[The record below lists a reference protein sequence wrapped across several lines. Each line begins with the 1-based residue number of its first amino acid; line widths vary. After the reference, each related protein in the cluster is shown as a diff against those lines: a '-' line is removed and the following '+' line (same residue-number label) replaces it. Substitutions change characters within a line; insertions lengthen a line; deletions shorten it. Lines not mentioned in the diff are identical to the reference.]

1 MKPSNHMTR
10 LKGILRTV
18 AFVGAVGL
26 FFACG
31 TPTNISYLQDVR
43 EGTTLIPPK
52 ASAIRLVPMDQIS
65 IVVSCRD
72 PQVAAMFNLPMYTR
86 RIGEQAALSSSLTSG
101 NTGVSGYT
109 VKSDGTIDF
118 PIIGEIKVAG
128 LTREETERVIKEH
141 LVDSKQIK
149 DPVVT
154 VEFMNLGFSVLG
166 EVTRPGRYAI
176 DRDKF
181 TILDA
186 LGRAGDL
193 TIDGQRENVTLLRNN
208 GKQDDVYQIN
218 LLDAQSLY
226 GSPAFYVQQG
236 DIIYVTPNERRIRE
250 STINGNTIRS
260 TSFWISISSL
270 ATSVAVL
277 VINASRL
284 SK

>member
-1 MKPSNHMTR
+1 MTK
-10 LKGILRTV
+10 LNGIFRAAALAGV
-18 AFVGAVGL
+18 AALL
-26 FFACG
+26 FSCS
-31 TPTNISYLQDVR
+31 TPTNISYLQDAQ
-43 EGTTLIPPK
+43 EGTVLTPPTV
-52 ASAIRLVPMDQIS
+52 SGIRLKPMDQIS

-86 RIGEQAALSSSLTSG
+86 RIGEMSSLSSTLTSSG
-101 NTGVSGYT
+101 STGMSGYT

-118 PIIGEIKVAG
+118 PIIGDIKVAG
-128 LTREETERVIKEH
+128 LTREQTENLIKEE
-141 LVDSKQIK
+141 LIESKQIK

-166 EVTRPGRYAI
+166 EVAHPGRFAI

-193 TIDGQRENVTLLRNN
+193 TINGERETVTLLRNE
-208 GKQDDVYQIN
+208 GKQDSVYKIN

-226 GSPAFYVQQG
+226 ASPAFYVQQG

-260 TSFWISISSL
+260 TSFWISVSSL

-277 VINASRL
+277 VINASRIN
-284 SK
+284 K

>member
-1 MKPSNHMTR
+1 MRNHMNI
-10 LKGILRTV
+10 LQGIVRAAALS
-18 AFVGAVGL
+18 GALALV
-26 FFACG
+26 FACA
-31 TPTNISYLQDVR
+31 TPTNVAYLQDVKQ
-43 EGTTLIPPK
+43 GTTLATPDV
-52 ASAIRLVPMDQIS
+52 SGIRLKPMDQIS

-86 RIGEQAALSSSLTSG
+86 RIGEQSNLSSSLTSG
-101 NTGVSGYT
+101 NTGMSGYT

-118 PIIGEIKVAG
+118 PIIGEIEVAG
-128 LTREETERVIKEH
+128 LTREQTERLVRDL

-166 EVTRPGRYAI
+166 EVARPGRYAI

-181 TILDA
+181 TVLDA

-193 TIDGQRENVTLLRNN
+193 TINGERETVTVLRNN
-208 GKQDDVYQIN
+208 GKEDVAYKIN
-218 LLDAQSLY
+218 LLEAKSLY
-226 GSPAFYVQQG
+226 ASPAFYVQQG

-250 STINGNTIRS
+250 STINGNTVRS
-260 TSFWISISSL
+260 TSFWISLSSL

-277 VINASRL
+277 VINTARL
-284 SK
+284 NK

>member
-1 MKPSNHMTR
+1 MRNHMNF
-10 LKGILRTV
+10 LQG
-18 AFVGAVGL
+18 FVRAAALSGALALV
-26 FFACG
+26 FACA
-31 TPTNISYLQDVR
+31 TPTNIAYIQDVH
-43 EGTTLIPPK
+43 EGSVLAAPK
-52 ASAIRLVPMDQIS
+52 VTGIRLKPMDQIS

-86 RIGEQAALSSSLTSG
+86 RIGEQSTLSDSSISSG
-101 NTGVSGYT
+101 STGMSGYT

-118 PIIGEIKVAG
+118 PIIGEIEVAG
-128 LTREETERVIKEH
+128 LTREQTERLVKDR

-166 EVTRPGRYAI
+166 EVARPGRYAI

-193 TIDGQRENVTLLRNN
+193 TINGERETVTVLRNN
-208 GKQDDVYQIN
+208 GKEDVAYQVN
-218 LLDAQSLY
+218 LLDAKSLY
-226 GSPAFYVQQG
+226 ASQAFYVQQG

-260 TSFWISISSL
+260 TSFWISLSTL
-270 ATSVAVL
+270 TMSVASFIISL
-277 VINASRL
+277 T
-284 SK
+284 K

>member
-1 MKPSNHMTR
+1 MRIFMTSFNR
-10 LKGILRTV
+10 IIRAVVLS
-18 AFVGAVGL
+18 GAMAL
-26 FFACG
+26 LFACS
-31 TPTNISYLQDVR
+31 TPTNIAYIQDVR
-43 EGTTLIPPK
+43 EGTVLTPPS
-52 ASAIRLVPMDQIS
+52 ASAIRLKPMDQIS

-72 PQVAAMFNLPMYTR
+72 PQVAAMFNLPTYTR
-86 RIGEQAALSSSLTSG
+86 RIGEQSNLSANLGS
-101 NTGVSGYT
+101 NTNGMSGYT
-109 VKSDGTIDF
+109 VDSKGAIDF
-118 PIIGEIKVAG
+118 PIIGEVIVGG
-128 LTREETERVIKEH
+128 LTREQAANLIKER

-186 LGRAGDL
+186 LSRAGDL
-193 TIDGQRENVTLLRNN
+193 TIDGQRENVTLLRSES
-208 GKQDDVYQIN
+208 GKDQAYQIN
-218 LLDAQSLY
+218 LLNAESLY
-226 GSPAFYVQQG
+226 SSPAFYVQQG
-236 DIIYVTPNERRIRE
+236 DIIYVTPNERRQRE

-260 TSFWISISSL
+260 TSFWISLSSL

-277 VINASRL
+277 VINTVRL

>member
-1 MKPSNHMTR
+1 MRNYMTI
-10 LKGILRTV
+10 LHGITRAAAL
-18 AFVGAVGL
+18 AGAVAL
-26 FFACG
+26 FFACS

-43 EGTTLIPPK
+43 EGTVLTPPA
-52 ASAIRLVPMDQIS
+52 ASAIRLKPMDQIS
-65 IVVSCRD
+65 IIVSCRD
-72 PQVAAMFNLPMYTR
+72 PQVAAMFNLPTYTR
-86 RIGEQAALSSSLTSG
+86 RIGEQSSLSANLG
-101 NTGVSGYT
+101 SNTNGMSGYT
-109 VKSDGTIDF
+109 VDSKGAIDF
-118 PIIGEIKVAG
+118 PIIGEVIVGG
-128 LTREETERVIKEH
+128 LTREQAANLIKER

-186 LGRAGDL
+186 LSRAGDL
-193 TIDGQRENVTLLRNN
+193 TIDGQRENVTLLRSES
-208 GKQDDVYQIN
+208 GKDQAYQIN
-218 LLDAQSLY
+218 LLNAESLY
-226 GSPAFYVQQG
+226 SSPAFYVQQG
-236 DIIYVTPNERRIRE
+236 DIIYVTPNERRQRE

-260 TSFWISISSL
+260 TSFWISLSSL

-277 VINASRL
+277 VINTVRL

>member
-1 MKPSNHMTR
+1 MNNLH
-10 LKGILRTV
+10 GIVRAAALS
-18 AFVGAVGL
+18 GALALV
-26 FFACG
+26 FACA
-31 TPTNISYLQDVR
+31 TPTNVAYLQDVH
-43 EGTTLIPPK
+43 EGSVLATPQVP
-52 ASAIRLVPMDQIS
+52 SIRLKPMDQIS

-86 RIGEQAALSSSLTSG
+86 RIGEQSNLSSSLTSG
-101 NTGVSGYT
+101 NTGMSGYT

-118 PIIGEIKVAG
+118 PIIGEIEVAG
-128 LTREETERVIKEH
+128 LTREQTERLVRDL

-149 DPVVT
+149 DPVVS

-166 EVTRPGRYAI
+166 EVARPGRYAI

-181 TILDA
+181 TVLDA

-193 TIDGQRENVTLLRNN
+193 TINGERETVTVLRNN
-208 GKQDDVYQIN
+208 GKEDVAFKIN
-218 LLDAQSLY
+218 LLEAKSLY
-226 GSPAFYVQQG
+226 ASPAFYVQQG

-260 TSFWISISSL
+260 TSFWISLSSL

-277 VINASRL
+277 VINTARL
-284 SK
+284 NK

>member
-1 MKPSNHMTR
+1 MRNHMNI
-10 LKGILRTV
+10 LQGIVRAAALS
-18 AFVGAVGL
+18 GALALV
-26 FFACG
+26 FACA
-31 TPTNISYLQDVR
+31 TPTNVAYLQDVH
-43 EGTTLIPPK
+43 EGSVLATPQVP
-52 ASAIRLVPMDQIS
+52 SIRLKPMDQIS

-86 RIGEQAALSSSLTSG
+86 RIGEQSNLSSSLTSG
-101 NTGVSGYT
+101 NTGMSGYT

-118 PIIGEIKVAG
+118 PIIGEIEVAG
-128 LTREETERVIKEH
+128 LTREQTERLVRDL

-166 EVTRPGRYAI
+166 EVARPGRYAI

-181 TILDA
+181 TVLDA

-193 TIDGQRENVTLLRNN
+193 TINGERETVTVLRNN
-208 GKQDDVYQIN
+208 GKEDVAYKIN
-218 LLDAQSLY
+218 LLEAKSLY
-226 GSPAFYVQQG
+226 DSPAFYVQQG

-250 STINGNTIRS
+250 STINGNTVRS
-260 TSFWISISSL
+260 TSFWISLSSL

-277 VINASRL
+277 VINTARL
-284 SK
+284 NK

>member
-1 MKPSNHMTR
+1 MHSHMTYLNGFFR
-10 LKGILRTV
+10 AAVLT
-18 AFVGAVGL
+18 GALGL
-26 FFACG
+26 LFACG

-43 EGTTLIPPK
+43 EGTALTPPN
-52 ASAIRLVPMDQIS
+52 ASSIRLKPMDQIS

-86 RIGEQAALSSSLTSG
+86 RIGEQASLSSSVISSG
-101 NTGVSGYT
+101 STGMSGYT

-128 LTREETERVIKEH
+128 LTREETERLVKER
-141 LVDSKQIK
+141 LIDSKQIK

-166 EVTRPGRYAI
+166 EVSSPGRYAI

-181 TILDA
+181 TVLDA

-193 TIDGQRENVTLLRNN
+193 TIDGQRENVTLLRNE
-208 GKQDDVYQIN
+208 GGQDVVYQIN
-218 LLDAQSLY
+218 LLDAKSLY
-226 GSPAFYVQQG
+226 ASPAFYVQQG

-250 STINGNTIRS
+250 STINGNTVRS
-260 TSFWISISSL
+260 TSFWISLSSL

-277 VINASRL
+277 VINTARL

>member
-1 MKPSNHMTR
+1 MRNQMTR
-10 LKGILRTV
+10 LNGFFRA
-18 AFVGAVGL
+18 AFLTGMAAL
-26 FFACG
+26 LFACA
-31 TPTNISYLQDVR
+31 TPTNIAYLQDVKQ
-43 EGTTLIPPK
+43 GTTLTPP
-52 ASAIRLVPMDQIS
+52 AGSSIRLKPMDQIS

-72 PQVAAMFNLPMYTR
+72 PQIAAMFNLPMYTR
-86 RIGEQAALSSSLTSG
+86 RIGEMSSLTSSGINSG
-101 NTGVSGYT
+101 NTGMSGYT

-118 PIIGEIKVAG
+118 PIIGEITVAG
-128 LTREETERVIKEH
+128 LTREQTERLIKEQ
-141 LVDSKQIK
+141 LNESKQIK

-166 EVTRPGRYAI
+166 EVARPGRYAI

-193 TIDGQRENVTLLRNN
+193 TINGERETVTLLRS
-208 GKQDDVYQIN
+208 GARQDDVYQIN

-226 GSPAFYVQQG
+226 SSPAFYVQQG

-260 TSFWISISSL
+260 TSFWISLSSL

>member
-1 MKPSNHMTR
+1 MRNYMT
-10 LKGILRTV
+10 ILHGFTR
-18 AFVGAVGL
+18 AAALAGAVTL
-26 FFACG
+26 FFACS
-31 TPTNISYLQDVR
+31 TPANISYLQDVR
-43 EGTTLIPPK
+43 EGTVLTPPA
-52 ASAIRLVPMDQIS
+52 ASAIRLKPMDQIS
-65 IVVSCRD
+65 IIVSCRD
-72 PQVAAMFNLPMYTR
+72 PQVAAMFNLPTYTR
-86 RIGEQAALSSSLTSG
+86 RIGEQSSLSANLG
-101 NTGVSGYT
+101 SNTNGMSGYT
-109 VKSDGTIDF
+109 VDSRGAIDF
-118 PIIGEIKVAG
+118 PIIGEVRVAG
-128 LTREETERVIKEH
+128 LTREEASNLIKER
-141 LVDSKQIK
+141 LVESKQIK

-193 TIDGQRENVTLLRNN
+193 TIDGQRENVTLLRNE
-208 GKQDDVYQIN
+208 GKQDTVYQIN

-226 GSPAFYVQQG
+226 ASPAFYVQQG

-260 TSFWISISSL
+260 TSFWISLSSL

-277 VINASRL
+277 VINTIRL
-284 SK
+284 NN

>member
-1 MKPSNHMTR
+1 MTR
-10 LKGILRTV
+10 LNGFFRAAALAGV
-18 AFVGAVGL
+18 AALL
-26 FFACG
+26 FSCS
-31 TPTNISYLQDVR
+31 TPTNISYLQDAQ
-43 EGTTLIPPK
+43 EGTVLTPPTV
-52 ASAIRLVPMDQIS
+52 SGIRLKPMDQIS

-86 RIGEQAALSSSLTSG
+86 RIGEMSSLSSTLTSSG
-101 NTGVSGYT
+101 NTGMSGYT

-128 LTREETERVIKEH
+128 LTREQTENLIKEE
-141 LVDSKQIK
+141 LVESKQIK

-166 EVTRPGRYAI
+166 EVAHPGRFAI

-193 TIDGQRENVTLLRNN
+193 TINGERETVTLLRND
-208 GKQDDVYQIN
+208 GRQDSVYKIN

-226 GSPAFYVQQG
+226 ASPAFYVQQG

-260 TSFWISISSL
+260 TSFWISVSSL

-277 VINASRL
+277 VINASRIN
-284 SK
+284 K

>member
-1 MKPSNHMTR
+1 MRKNMTI
-10 LKGILRTV
+10 LHGITRAAVL
-18 AFVGAVGL
+18 VGAVAL
-26 FFACG
+26 FYACS
-31 TPTNISYLQDVR
+31 TPSNISYLQDVR
-43 EGTTLIPPK
+43 EGTTLVPPK
-52 ASAIRLVPMDQIS
+52 SSAIRLMPMDQIS
-65 IVVSCRD
+65 IIVSCRD
-72 PQVAAMFNLPMYTR
+72 PQVASMFNLPYYTR
-86 RIGEQAALSSSLTSG
+86 RIGEQSSLSSSSVYSSSTT
-101 NTGVSGYT
+101 NISGYT
-109 VKSDGTIDF
+109 VKTNGTIDF

-128 LTREETERVIKEH
+128 LTREETERVIKD
-141 LVDSKQIK
+141 LLIDSKQIK

-193 TIDGQRENVTLLRNN
+193 TINGQRENVTLLRND
-208 GKQDDVYQIN
+208 GKQDNVYLIN
-218 LLDAQSLY
+218 LLDGESLY
-226 GSPAFYVQQG
+226 ASPAFYVQQG

-260 TSFWISISSL
+260 TSFWISLSSL

-277 VINASRL
+277 VINTIRL
-284 SK
+284 NK

>member
-1 MKPSNHMTR
+1 MTR
-10 LKGILRTV
+10 LNGFFRAAALAGV
-18 AFVGAVGL
+18 AALL
-26 FFACG
+26 FSCS
-31 TPTNISYLQDVR
+31 TPTNISYLQDAQ
-43 EGTTLIPPK
+43 EGTVLTPPTV
-52 ASAIRLVPMDQIS
+52 SGIRLKPMDQIS

-86 RIGEQAALSSSLTSG
+86 RIGEMSSLTS
-101 NTGVSGYT
+101 TGISSGSTGMSGYT

-118 PIIGEIKVAG
+118 PIIGELKVEG
-128 LTREETERVIKEH
+128 LTREQTERLIKES
-141 LVDSKQIK
+141 LIDSKQIK

-166 EVTRPGRYAI
+166 EVASPGRYAI

-193 TIDGQRENVTLLRNN
+193 TINGERETVTLLRS
-208 GKQDDVYQIN
+208 GARQDDVYQIN

-226 GSPAFYVQQG
+226 SSPAFYVQQG

-260 TSFWISISSL
+260 TSFWISLSSL